1 MKYIKYIILTLLL
14 IRQTLGC
21 TIVDPTYDFSF
32 KTLFGSDGQSLYDV
46 KPKDRLIALLTSIL
60 QPMFQIK
67 VLDLKYENSESKS
80 GNTKDLLFD
89 IMVSCKCQQ
98 TNKALPYLIDLEIQR
113 AKTSNFVARTIM
125 YGNRLANQASRH
137 ATSYDEQPK
146 NIVISIIDDVL
157 NDYPND
163 IVFYVGPCFKTV
175 YSLDNGTTDGT
186 LTYNSPLQVFIQLPL
201 LCQAIKDKISNEYT
215 QNEWLKLLGSRRI
228 YEGINVKYTV
238 SGTYQLK
245 EADFNDT
252 TVKNSV
258 QVLQLLNDD
267 ISNYNFT
274 IESQNRK
281 LEDENANKIQLEKK
295 ELEIKEMKIE
305 NEKLIMQDILK
316 RDIKKYKKYTK
327 PVKCNEVNSY
337 TFAKRL
343 KGKDK
348 KYLESL
354 LSNKQKKSV
363 SVQQYLESISKPN
376 SIFDEKSMEE
386 ESFE

>member
-1 MKYIKYIILTLLL
+1 MKYIKYIILVLLL
-14 IRQTLGC
+14 IKQTLGC

-32 KTLFGSDGQSLYDV
+32 KTLFGSDGQPLNGI
-46 KPKDRLIALLTSIL
+46 KPKDRLSALLTSIL
-60 QPMFQIK
+60 QPMFQIR
-67 VLDLKYENSESKS
+67 VVNLTYENSESKS
-80 GNTKDLLFD
+80 GDTKDLLFD
-89 IMVSCKCQQ
+89 IIVSCKCQQ
-98 TNKALPYLIDLEIQR
+98 AGKDLPYLIDLEIQR
-113 AKTSNFVARTIM
+113 VKTSNFIARTIM

-175 YSLDNGTTDGT
+175 YSLDNGTPDGT

-201 LCQAIKDKISNEYT
+201 LCQAIKNKISNEYT

-228 YEGINVKYTV
+228 YEGIDVKYTPN
-238 SGTYQLK
+238 GTYQLK

-258 QVLQLLNDD
+258 QVLQLLNDN
-267 ISNYNFT
+267 ISDYNLN
-274 IESQNRK
+274 ILSQNRK
-281 LEDENANKIQLEKK
+281 LDNENANKMQLEKK
-295 ELEIKEMKIE
+295 ELEIKEMKIK
-305 NEKLIMQDILK
+305 NEKLIMQNLLI
-316 RDIKKYKKYTK
+316 RDIKKYKEYTK
-327 PVKCNEVNSY
+327 PEKHNDVNSY
-337 TFAKRL
+337 KFAKRL

-354 LSNKQKKSV
+354 LSDRQKESV
-363 SVQQYLESISKPN
+363 SAQQYLESISKSN
-376 SIFDEKSMEE
+376 SIFDEQSMEE